1 MKSLTA
7 PTSPENSVSPASPR
21 NNKLNEKRKSTGCI
35 DSDSRSPIWRCI
47 RWFRSRSEYL
57 YRNKKFLEVPDPGRI
72 PFSFPNPNSQS
83 DSMLESKNAN
93 SDSNDNVFEISSDS
107 LSSSSSSS
115 ASICSSSSSSSTN
128 PNNHNSNV
136 LINSSLSNN
145 FHNGDGSCYRYHNNN
160 NHHHHHHHHRHHHY
174 QSRHHSASKIACSG
188 KGSFFSNIDSGQ
200 SFFRFINFI
209 GIKVF
214 EKCSF

>member
-7 PTSPENSVSPASPR
+7 PTSPENTVSPASPR

-35 DSDSRSPIWRCI
+35 DSDRRSPIWRCI

-115 ASICSSSSSSSTN
+115 AASICSSSSSSSTN

-145 FHNGDGSCYRYHNNN
+145 LHNGDGNCYRYHNN
-160 NHHHHHHHHRHHHY
+160 NHHHHHHLRHHHY